1 MQIKSWLEWLYPCTI
16 MRKLS
21 ALFDIGPTVH
31 DNLDAGIAGTYISL
45 IAMFDIGEHNR
56 QDLDNCDEDSAE
68 KKEDES
74 ESTTM
79 VIERERPG
87 ENDKVE
93 EEEEDYYEMVEPPDG
108 QYFEAVNEIYA
119 EIGGGGYKRDL
130 SSCASESSGSEE
142 GDNAIV
148 TAKPAIVMEDQID
161 SLSYVGYDDI
171 AGSLPRGLS
180 KGGLYEDIA
189 GSLLNLARIKSGDE
203 DIAKAESAAVGDPD
217 EMLSYTLA
225 KLSEASNNNSSAAD
239 SGDKSSDEWVDLD
252 DDEEEETD
260 DYDTTERLVRNKGL
274 VR

>member
-1 MQIKSWLEWLYPCTI
+1 MEIRRWLEWLYPCTI

-21 ALFDIGPTVH
+21 AMFEIDTLR

-45 IAMFDIGEHNR
+45 VAMLDIGEHRR
-56 QDLDNCDEDSAE
+56 QDLENCDEDGVE
-68 KKEDES
+68 KKEAFES
-74 ESTTM
+74 VSTTS
-79 VIERERPG
+79 EQERPTM
-87 ENDKVE
+87 NNKVE

-119 EIGGGGYKRDL
+119 EIGGGYKRDL
-130 SSCASESSGSEE
+130 SSCASESSSEE
-142 GDNAIV
+142 GEDNAIV

-189 GSLLNLARIKSGDE
+189 GSLLNLARIKSGD
-203 DIAKAESAAVGDPD
+203 DDLAKAAEGAAAGSDPD

-252 DDEEEETD
+252 DDEEETD
-260 DYDTTERLVRNKGL
+260 DYDTAEQRLVRNKNL

>member
-1 MQIKSWLEWLYPCTI
+1 
-16 MRKLS
+16 
-21 ALFDIGPTVH
+21 
-31 DNLDAGIAGTYISL
+31 
-45 IAMFDIGEHNR
+45 
-56 QDLDNCDEDSAE
+56 
-68 KKEDES
+68 
-74 ESTTM
+74 
-79 VIERERPG
+79 
-87 ENDKVE
+87 
-93 EEEEDYYEMVEPPDG
+93 MVEPPDG

-130 SSCASESSGSEE
+130 SSCASESSSEE
-142 GDNAIV
+142 GEDNAIV

-189 GSLLNLARIKSGDE
+189 GSLLNLARIKSGD
-203 DIAKAESAAVGDPD
+203 DDLAKAAEGAADPD

-225 KLSEASNNNSSAAD
+225 KLSEASNNNSSSAAD

-260 DYDTTERLVRNKGL
+260 DYDTAEQRLVRNKNL

>member
-1 MQIKSWLEWLYPCTI
+1 

-21 ALFDIGPTVH
+21 AIFDIGDRH
-31 DNLDAGIAGTYISL
+31 
-45 IAMFDIGEHNR
+45 R
-56 QDLDNCDEDSAE
+56 QDLENDDEDSAE
-68 KKEDES
+68 NKGAIEGDLEMSGFEKGEQREDNE
-74 ESTTM
+74 
-79 VIERERPG
+79 G
-87 ENDKVE
+87 EEK

-130 SSCASESSGSEE
+130 SSIASSTSDSSSEE
-142 GDNAIV
+142 GNAIV
-148 TAKPAIVMEDQID
+148 TAKPAIVLEDQID

-171 AGSLPRGLS
+171 AGNVKSGLS
-180 KGGLYEDIA
+180 RGGLYEDIA
-189 GSLLNLARIKSGDE
+189 GSLLNLARMKSGGE
-203 DIAKAESAAVGDPD
+203 DIAKAVDAEATENPD

-225 KLSEASNNNSSAAD
+225 KLSEASNHNSAAD

-260 DYDTTERLVRNKGL
+260 DYDAAERLVRNKGL